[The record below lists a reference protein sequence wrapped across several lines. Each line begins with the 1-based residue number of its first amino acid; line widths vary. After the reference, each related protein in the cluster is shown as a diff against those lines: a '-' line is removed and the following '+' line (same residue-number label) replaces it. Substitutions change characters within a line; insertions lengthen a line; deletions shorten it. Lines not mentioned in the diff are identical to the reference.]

1 MKIAFFTD
9 MFLPHLNGVT
19 TALLN
24 QVLGLSRQGHRIY
37 IFAPKA
43 KTTKPI
49 KYKVENVHVE
59 YMPSFPIFVYP
70 EVRFSYPIFNQAY
83 RVTKKFRPDI
93 IHFQSPSSA
102 GIAGI
107 ITAKQLGIPLVGTFH
122 GYFMEPEY
130 LKVIGFAD
138 TFQKITTNVLWKY
151 TTFYFNLADGVVTPS
166 EISRKE
172 LITRGFIKDISVI
185 HNSLDTQTIK
195 KVSPE
200 KVAKLKK
207 KLKLRE
213 HVILYV
219 GRISHEKNID
229 QLIKSFKLVL
239 KKEPDT
245 HLLIIGKGPALPL
258 LKDLVGSLGLKKDVI
273 FHGEV
278 EQKPLLTEGYYQ
290 MVDMFATAST
300 SELQPVSLIEAYAFG
315 LPAVGSAKRGTGEMI
330 KNVGLLSKPD
340 DIEGFARNLLKIIS
354 DEKLKNT
361 LSANSLK
368 AFNNKYEL
376 GETTHQFEKYYQQF
390 I

>member
-24 QVLGLSRQGHRIY
+24 QVQGLSRQGHRIY
-37 IFAPKA
+37 IFAPKP
-43 KTTKPI
+43 KTSKPI
-49 KYKVENVHVE
+49 EYKVENVHVE
-59 YMPSFPIFVYP
+59 YMPSFPIIVYP
-70 EVRFSYPIFNQAY
+70 EVRFAFPIFNQAY
-83 RVTKKFRPDI
+83 KVTKKFRPDI

-130 LKVIGFAD
+130 LKVVGFAD

-151 TTFYFNLADGVVTPS
+151 TTFYFNLADGVITPS
-166 EISRKE
+166 EISKKE
-172 LITRGFIKDISVI
+172 LISKGIVKDITII
-185 HNSLDTQTIK
+185 HNSLDIHTIK

-200 KVAKLKK
+200 KIAELKK
-207 KLKLRE
+207 KLRLRK

-229 QLIKSFKLVL
+229 QLIKSFKIVL

-245 HLLIIGKGPALPL
+245 HLLIIGKGPALSS
-258 LKDLVGSLGLKKDVI
+258 LKDLVNNLGLKKDVI

-278 EQKPLLTEGYYQ
+278 DQKPLLTEGYYQ
-290 MVDMFATAST
+290 MVDMFATASN
-300 SELQPVSLIEAYAFG
+300 SELQPVSLIEAFAFG
-315 LPAVGSAKRGTGEMI
+315 LPTVGSAKRGTGEMI
-330 KNVGLLSKPD
+330 KNVGLLSRPD
-340 DIEGFARNLLKIIS
+340 NIEGFAQNMLKIIT
-354 DEKLKNT
+354 DEKLRNT
-361 LSANSLK
+361 LSSNSLK
-368 AFNNKYEL
+368 TFNAKYEL
-376 GETTHQFEKYYQQF
+376 RGITNQFEKYYQKF

>member
-43 KTTKPI
+43 KTDKPI
-49 KYKVENVHVE
+49 QYKVENVHVE
-59 YMPSFPIFVYP
+59 YLPSFPVFFYP

-107 ITAKQLGIPLVGTFH
+107 IIAKQLGIPVIGTFH

-130 LKVIGFAD
+130 LKVIGFVD

-151 TTFYFNLADGVVTPS
+151 TTFYFNLTDGVVTPS
-166 EISRKE
+166 EISKKE
-172 LITRGFIKDISVI
+172 LITRGIVKNISVI

-200 KVAKLKK
+200 KVAELKK

-219 GRISHEKNID
+219 GRVSHEKNID
-229 QLIKSFKLVL
+229 QLIKSFKIVL
-239 KKEPDT
+239 KKQPDT

-258 LKDLVGSLGLKKDVI
+258 LKDLVNKLGLKKDVI

-290 MVDMFATAST
+290 MVDMFATASI
-300 SELQPVSLIEAYAFG
+300 SELQPVSLIEAFAFG

-330 KNVGLLSKPD
+330 KNVGLLSRPD
-340 DIEGFARNLLKIIS
+340 DIEGFAHNMLKIIT

-368 AFNNKYEL
+368 VFNEKYEL
-376 GETTHQFEKYYQQF
+376 GEITHQFEEYYQKF